1 MLDDMATLDAV
12 RLHRDTNR
20 VDPHELVRQLNAA
33 LGSTLVAALAGSKNR
48 KQPNEWAKSDGP
60 EPRPAAWNR
69 LQFAHQL
76 WTSLAAEEGSGVA
89 RRWFI
94 GGNPL
99 LGESSPVMAIREDRH
114 AEVRRAAQAFI
125 DGDVDE

>member
-1 MLDDMATLDAV
+1 MATLTPV
-12 RLHRDTNR
+12 GLHRSTNR
-20 VDPHELVRQLNAA
+20 IDEHEIVRQLNDA
-33 LGSTLVAALAGSKNR
+33 LGATLVAALAGAKSR
-48 KQPNEWAKSDGP
+48 QQPNEWAKRSM
-60 EPRPAAWNR
+60 PRPEAWNR
-69 LQFAHQL
+69 LQFAHQV
-76 WTSLAAEEGSGVA
+76 WTALRDEEGRDVA

-99 LGESSPVMAIREDRH
+99 LGERTPIMAIREDHH